1 MIMNDDILTLYYY
14 QDGLTETERLKIQS
28 ALGKDATLRA
38 RYEQLCEDLARFDA
52 PNPVAVAADVTARWH
67 DSIDRAAR
75 LERQHKQP
83 AGRVLHLPSFAWG
96 TVVAAA
102 LVVGIGLGFYL
113 SEHREAEPVIDPRM
127 VVDVPP
133 ETRSPSVA
141 FARGLLVH
149 LRESRQELSA
159 LPASAAEERAMLIMH
174 MIQQNRLFERAA
186 EQNDADDL
194 ARVLRAFEP
203 ILMRLAANDMTA
215 EDAEAL
221 QAQLAFELN
230 VMLTKL
236 GKNAS
241 ESTGPI

>member
-1 MIMNDDILTLYYY
+1 MNDDILTLYYY
-14 QDGLTETERLKIQS
+14 KDGLTEAELLEVRS
-28 ALGKDATLRA
+28 ALGKDAALRA
-38 RYEQLCEDLARFDA
+38 RYETLCKDLARFDA
-52 PNPVAVAADVTARWH
+52 PAPVAVTADLAARWH

-75 LERQHKQP
+75 LERQRKQP
-83 AGRVLHLPSFAWG
+83 AGRVLHIPSFAWG

-113 SEHREAEPVIDPRM
+113 SGHREGEPVIDPGM
-127 VVDVPP
+127 VVDVTP

-141 FARGLLVH
+141 FARGLQVH

-159 LPASAAEERAMLIMH
+159 LPAGAAEERAMLIMH

-186 EQNDADDL
+186 EQNDARDL

-203 ILMRLAANDMTA
+203 ILMRLAANDMTP

-236 GKNAS
+236 GKSTS

>member
-1 MIMNDDILTLYYY
+1 MNDDILTLYYY
-14 QDGLTETERLKIQS
+14 KDGLTETELLQVQS
-28 ALGKDATLRA
+28 ALEKDASLRA
-38 RYEQLCEDLARFDA
+38 RYEQLCADFARFDA
-52 PNPVAVAADVTARWH
+52 PDTVAVAADVTARWH

-75 LERQHKQP
+75 IEQQRKQP
-83 AGRVLHLPSFAWG
+83 AGRSLHLPSFAWG
-96 TVVAAA
+96 SVVAAA

-113 SEHREAEPVIDPRM
+113 SEQKEQEPVFDPGM
-127 VVDVPP
+127 IVNVTP
-133 ETRSPSVA
+133 EMRSPSVA
-141 FARGLLVH
+141 FARGLQVH
-149 LRESRQELSA
+149 LRESRHDLAA
-159 LPASAAEERAMLIMH
+159 LPADAGEERAMLIMH

-186 EQNDADDL
+186 EQNDAGDL

-203 ILMRLAANDMTA
+203 ILMQLAANDMTP

-236 GKNAS
+236 RKNAS

>member
-1 MIMNDDILTLYYY
+1 MNDDILTLYYY
-14 QDGLTETERLKIQS
+14 KDGLTETELLQVRSVLE
-28 ALGKDATLRA
+28 KDASLRA

-52 PNPVAVAADVTARWH
+52 PDTVPVAADAAARWH
-67 DSIDRAAR
+67 DSIARAAR
-75 LERQHKQP
+75 LEQQRRQP
-83 AGRVLHLPSFAWG
+83 AGRVVHIPSFAWG

-113 SEHREAEPVIDPRM
+113 SEQREPEPAIDPGM
-127 VVDVPP
+127 VVNVTP
-133 ETRSPSVA
+133 EMRSPPVA
-141 FARGLLVH
+141 FARGLQVH
-149 LRESRQELSA
+149 LRESRQDLAA
-159 LPASAAEERAMLIMH
+159 LPADAGEERAMLIMH

-186 EQNDADDL
+186 EQNDSSDL

-203 ILMRLAANDMTA
+203 ILMRLATNDLTP